1 MYEYGLR
8 KVLTKKKIVTFL
20 FFYCIKSKEK
30 NRGVKKMTE
39 EKPDKAL
46 YLEFLNENQT
56 SFETLVL
63 RHKNNLVYF
72 IQRYVK
78 DFSVAEDIAQ
88 DVFVYLLEHKENYK
102 FQYSFK
108 TYLYMIAK
116 SRAIN
121 YVTAQKR
128 WRKIENLEN
137 YQTDETLEDIIFSR
151 EEWSRVRKQLE
162 TLKPDMQVAIY
173 LVDMEGLSYQE
184 ASKILNKT
192 LSGLKV
198 TLHRARK
205 ALAQKVKTGKEEI
218 V

>member
-1 MYEYGLR
+1 
-8 KVLTKKKIVTFL
+8 
-20 FFYCIKSKEK
+20 
-30 NRGVKKMTE
+30 MTE

-63 RHKNNLVYF
+63 RHKNNLIYF

-205 ALAQKVKTGKEEI
+205 ALAQKVQKGKEE
-218 V
+218 VV